1 MVLATTDFT
10 LTPLERD
17 LPPPAKVACW
27 QLSCAVLVQHQH
39 LLLPTAATSLT
50 TALTAT
56 AVWVQEDPHLKPGI
70 GLDAASRSAP
80 SLHWP
85 DWQERELRPPLIHL
99 PPPFI
104 VIPDMEEGSGGK
116 GELSEEEGEESEWES
131 EWETDEG
138 EDESSD
144 SGLGSLDGGR
154 RVVRAREAKE
164 GVEEDRGPY
173 DSTPLRPF
181 SQVEQ
186 EVAGRCRDW
195 VARITDP
202 STKVKCQCSLLYSL
216 ICFPAA
222 SCEARTAATHD
233 RDAGQPPLLHLLLHT
248 LCRSCRSCNRSLRH
262 LG

>member
-1 MVLATTDFT
+1 MSRKPLGPVSLATTDFA
-10 LTPLERD
+10 LIPLERD

-27 QLSCAVLVQHQH
+27 QPSCAVLVQHQH

-50 TALTAT
+50 TALIAP
-56 AVWVQEDPHLKPGI
+56 ADWVQEDPHLAPVL

-85 DWQERELRPPLIHL
+85 DWQERELRPPLTHL

-104 VIPDMEEGSGGK
+104 VMPDMEEGSRGK
-116 GELSEEEGEESEWES
+116 EEVSEEEGEESEWES
-131 EWETDEG
+131 EWETEEG
-138 EDESSD
+138 EEESSD
-144 SGLGSLDGGR
+144 SGLGSLGGGR
-154 RVVRAREAKE
+154 RVVRATREARE

-181 SQVEQ
+181 SKVEQ

-202 STKVKCQCSLLYSL
+202 STKVTFKSLY
-216 ICFPAA
+216 PPP
-222 SCEARTAATHD
+222 CEARPA
-233 RDAGQPPLLHLLLHT
+233 
-248 LCRSCRSCNRSLRH
+248 
-262 LG
+262 